1 MSGKLVVFGAALSLA
16 SATLC
21 ACDAPR
27 TALQTQG
34 VSVQRGPCG
43 RGLLIVESD
52 YQSSNVS
59 ALGLDGSVLSPSL
72 ASSSTE
78 SGGFGVG
85 LSGDV
90 VLPSSPQNGPS
101 ITLLDRYPAGVL
113 RFVELATAR
122 VTSEL
127 SVATGFRSNP
137 HDYLPLS
144 EHKAYVARYE
154 ANPNPGQQDF
164 DQGGDL
170 LVVDPERSSIS
181 ARIDLTSALQGE
193 PAGFSPHP
201 AQLAQVSGRVFA
213 LLASYADDYSSSAVS
228 RLVEI
233 DPGTDTLLST
243 LLLVGLHGCDSMAS
257 SPDQS
262 QLAIACT
269 GDDLRSSSPKLTGSG
284 LALVDV
290 SGAPRLVKRFDAA
303 DLGSDPV
310 GFGLDYAAQGL
321 LFFGTLGHFDDA
333 GAVAA
338 LDTLLELD
346 TDSAAISQVLQSQSQ
361 PFSLGGIHC
370 APECGACF
378 AADAERAGGS
388 VLRFPIE
395 ATGELDTPVPV
406 RAETRVGLPPR
417 YLGAF

>member
-1 MSGKLVVFGAALSLA
+1 MTAELGLFGAALTL
-16 SATLC
+16 TLC

-27 TALQTQG
+27 TTPDSQG
-34 VSVQRGPCG
+34 VSAEPGRCG
-43 RGLLIVESD
+43 RGLLVVESD

-78 SGGFGVG
+78 SDGFGVG

-90 VLPSSPQNGPS
+90 VLPSSPQNGPQ
-101 ITLLDRYPAGVL
+101 IALIDRYPAGVL
-113 RFVELATAR
+113 RFVDLATAR

-137 HDYLPLS
+137 HDYLALS
-144 EHKAYVARYE
+144 AHKAYVARYE
-154 ANPNPGQQDF
+154 SNLNPGQQDF
-164 DQGGDL
+164 DQGADI
-170 LVVDPERSSIS
+170 LVVDPGLSAISS
-181 ARIDLTSALQGE
+181 RIDLAATLRGE

-201 AQLAQVSGRVFA
+201 AQLLQVSGRVFA

-228 RLVEI
+228 RLIEI
-233 DPGTDTLLST
+233 DPSADALLGV
-243 LLLVGLHGCDSMAS
+243 LLLDGLHGCDSMAL

-269 GDDLRSSSPKLTGSG
+269 GDDLRSSSPKLAGSG
-284 LALVDV
+284 LALVDI
-290 SGAPRLVKRFDAA
+290 SGAPRIASRFDAS

-310 GFGLDYAAQGL
+310 GFGLDYAAPGL

-338 LDTLLELD
+338 EDTLLELD
-346 TDSAAISQVLQSQSQ
+346 TESAEITEVLRSQSQ

-370 APECGACF
+370 ALECGACF

-388 VLRFPIE
+388 VLRF
-395 ATGELDTPVPV
+395 AVDAAGKLDTPEAV

>member
-1 MSGKLVVFGAALSLA
+1 MSMSGKLVLFGAVLSLA
-16 SATLC
+16 LC

-27 TALQTQG
+27 TTPDTQG
-34 VSVQRGPCG
+34 VSARPGMCG
-43 RGLLIVESD
+43 RGLLVIESD

-78 SGGFGVG
+78 SDGFGVG

-90 VLPSSPQNGPS
+90 VLPSSPQSGPE
-101 ITLLDRYPAGVL
+101 IALIDRYPAGVL

-137 HDYLPLS
+137 HDYLALN

-154 ANPNPGQQDF
+154 SNPNPGQQAF
-164 DQGGDL
+164 DPGGDI
-170 LVVDPERSSIS
+170 LVVDPGLSSIS
-181 ARIDLTSALQGE
+181 SRIDLASALQGE

-201 AQLAQVSGRVFA
+201 AQLLQVSGRVFA

-228 RLVEI
+228 RLVEV
-233 DPGTDTLLST
+233 DPSSDTLLGT
-243 LLLVGLHGCDSMAS
+243 LLLDGLHGCDGMAV

-262 QLAIACT
+262 ELAVACT
-269 GDDLRSSSPKLTGSG
+269 GDDLRSSTPKLTGSG
-284 LALVDV
+284 LALVDI
-290 SGAPRLVKRFDAA
+290 SSAPRLLKRFDAA
-303 DLGSDPV
+303 DLGTDPV
-310 GFGLDYAAQGL
+310 GFSVDYAAPGL

-346 TDSAAISQVLQSQSQ
+346 TSSAQTSEVLHSLSQ
-361 PFSLGGIHC
+361 PFSLGSIHC
-370 APECGACF
+370 ALDCGACF
-378 AADAERAGGS
+378 VADAERAGGS
-388 VLRFPIE
+388 VLRFPVD
-395 ATGELDTPVPV
+395 AAGELDAPKAV